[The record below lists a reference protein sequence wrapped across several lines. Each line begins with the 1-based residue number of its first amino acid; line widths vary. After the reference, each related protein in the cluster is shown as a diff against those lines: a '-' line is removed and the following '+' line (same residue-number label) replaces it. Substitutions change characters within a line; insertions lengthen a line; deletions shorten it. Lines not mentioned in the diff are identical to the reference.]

1 MSVLTSAQPQSQPLD
16 RSASL
21 PALRLLPVPVSEPPY
36 DDELPLLS
44 APPTRPIGPLRSLS
58 RLRLVPDP
66 PPGDGEPPRPRTATD
81 ALPAARPIAHALVQA
96 LLEVLAGVRPVTQL
110 RRDTSCE
117 LYERLEQILR
127 YRPRPTGV
135 RPTGGAVRSLH
146 IQQHPEG
153 VAEVCATVQRG
164 DRAGAFALR
173 LEGVDGRWSCTALT
187 GF

>member
-1 MSVLTSAQPQSQPLD
+1 MSVLTSEQPQLLA

-21 PALRLLPVPVSEPPY
+21 PTLRLLPVPISEPPY
-36 DDELPLLS
+36 DDELPPLDV
-44 APPTRPIGPLRSLS
+44 PPIRPIGPLRSLA

-66 PPGDGEPPRPRTATD
+66 PADDGEGIRPRTPTD
-81 ALPAARPIAHALVQA
+81 ALPPARPAAHALVQA
-96 LLEVLAGVRPVTQL
+96 VLEVVAGVRPLTQL
-110 RRDTSCE
+110 RRDTSIE

-146 IQQHPEG
+146 IQQQPEG

-164 DRAGAFALR
+164 ARAGALALR
-173 LEGVDGRWSCTALT
+173 LEGVDGRWSCTALV